1 MAGNEGRLM
10 TEREAAAYLR
20 VSPRTLRRY
29 RTEKPAGTGPPVAG
43 YVGRSPRYRRADL
56 DAWLKRGQEGT

>member
-1 MAGNEGRLM
+1 MAGDEGKLL

-20 VSPRTLRRY
+20 VSARTLRRY

-56 DAWLKRGQEGT
+56 EAWLRRSQEGA